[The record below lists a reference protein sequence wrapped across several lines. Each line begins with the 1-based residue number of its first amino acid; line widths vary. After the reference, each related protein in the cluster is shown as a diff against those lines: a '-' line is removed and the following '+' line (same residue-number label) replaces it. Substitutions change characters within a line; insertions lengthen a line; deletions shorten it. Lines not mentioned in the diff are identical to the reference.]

1 MEKTMMTAKELAAQ
15 IKFRARIATFVKLP
29 ARDRIKQRIRA
40 DGRKVSA
47 YTARE
52 LSEMADE
59 YLLDPAHRDE
69 LVAKA
74 REWALAQMTALR
86 WR

>member
-1 MEKTMMTAKELAAQ
+1 MMEKTVMTAKELAAQ
-15 IKFRARIATFVKLP
+15 IKFRAAVVTFIKLQ

-40 DGRKVSA
+40 DGQKVSA

-74 REWALAQMTALR
+74 REWAKDILTKR
-86 WR
+86 R